1 MTTIVTSETLRLVR
15 LALYQLRQ
23 DVGVPESVAAAA
35 DDNSVVWT
43 KCKDCFDQAFA
54 EVLNAHNW
62 TWRRGVVIPERTDE
76 DDPPIPPTVLEAPDG
91 WPEDVKNALV
101 YATARELAVPVAG
114 RVEDM
119 KNVHSLYEQKIHDA
133 RVHDLDAEL
142 AAVTDPDMK
151 EVLAAVCPT
160 ITTGGAALPMDLVA
174 VTRRVEANRDH
185 ARAEIMAAHN
195 WSFCRDEMQVESCVC
210 SAGEIGYPFSCELP
224 AKCVRPLECYDQT
237 GRPADW
243 KIVGRQI
250 RSVFPIVNI
259 LYIRNE
265 ERLDRWPPLVRSAYV
280 SLLASDIAAT
290 VAGSSAEAQRLRQ
303 LYERDLETAKLS
315 DSRGTGSRREE
326 RGRNFYADAMMM
338 GSHGLGRGEIWWR

>member
-35 DDNSVVWT
+35 DDGSVVWT

-62 TWRRGVVIPERTDE
+62 TWKRGVVIPERTDE

-174 VTRRVEANRDH
+174 VTRRVEANREH

-195 WSFCRDEMQVESCVC
+195 WSFCREEMWVATCLTGDVN
-210 SAGEIGYPFSCELP
+210 YPF
-224 AKCVRPLECYDQT
+224 Y
-237 GRPADW
+237 
-243 KIVGRQI
+243 VGITFQWAVGVLFGYIFGITLGWGLIGMWCAFFLDEGI
-250 RSVFPIVNI
+250 RGLIFI
-259 LYIRNE
+259 L
-265 ERLDRWPPLVRSAYV
+265 RWRSKKWMNRSFV
-280 SLLASDIAAT
+280 
-290 VAGSSAEAQRLRQ
+290 
-303 LYERDLETAKLS
+303 K
-315 DSRGTGSRREE
+315 
-326 RGRNFYADAMMM
+326 
-338 GSHGLGRGEIWWR
+338 

>member
-1 MTTIVTSETLRLVR
+1 MTIVVTEGMLRIVR

-23 DVGVPESVAAAA
+23 DVGVPESTAAAA

-43 KCKDCFDQAFA
+43 KCKDCYSQAFA

-62 TWRRGVVIPERTDE
+62 TWKRGGGIHPSIMT
-76 DDPPIPPTVLEAPDG
+76 APDM
-91 WPEDVKNALV
+91 WPDDVQNALV

-119 KNVHSLYEQKIHDA
+119 KNVHSLYEEKIHDA

-160 ITTGGAALPMDLVA
+160 ITTGGAALPMDLVS
-174 VTRRVEANRDH
+174 VTRRIEANRDH

-195 WSFCRDEMQVESCVC
+195 WSFCRDEMMVESCAC
-210 SAGEIGYPFSCELP
+210 SAGEISYPFSCELP

-280 SLLASDIAAT
+280 SLLASDVAAT
-290 VAGSSAEAQRLRQ
+290 VAGSSAEANRLRQ
-303 LYERDLETAKLS
+303 LYERDLETAKLA

-326 RGRNFYADAMMM
+326 RGRNFYADAMM
-338 GSHGLGRGEIWWR
+338 GGRASRFRRW